1 MIILLLT
8 FDLLEI
14 LQAFIRRKC
23 SKIVALSK
31 FTPNKIY
38 TESSCSKTLSYILY
52 IYSPKYQ
59 VSLIAKASYYWIRY
73 LRFENSIWCFDLMI
87 KNKNHKICVY
97 FVCNRAACN
106 KNCYSRSINNNL
118 PLYLLWNYCKNVM
131 DVTFLILKI

>member
-8 FDLLEI
+8 FDLMEI
-14 LQAFIRRKC
+14 LQAFIRRTC
-23 SKIVALSK
+23 STIVALSK

-59 VSLIAKASYYWIRY
+59 VSLIAKASYCWIRY

-118 PLYLLWNYCKNVM
+118 PLNIYCENIM
-131 DVTFLILKI
+131 NIAFLILKI